1 MRLSE
6 HEQRLL
12 ADLERALTHDNPSFA
27 QQLASFPDRASRHR
41 RRRLAPRPAPAGT
54 TAGLGRG

>member
-27 QQLASFPDRASRHR
+27 QQFASFPDRASRHR
-41 RRRLAPRPAPAGT
+41 RRRWRRVLRLLVLRQG
-54 TAGLGRG
+54 